1 MNCLNNVSEH
11 KLNSFIFKFNDNNP
25 KGRNF
30 QYHKGNNVKKI
41 QSISIKKCKVT
52 NDYEKINKKDILDI
66 KYINDDDILCS
77 FTILM
82 INLQDKTP
90 FN

>member
-1 MNCLNNVSEH
+1 MNCLNVSEH

-30 QYHKGNNVKKI
+30 QYHKGNNVKNI

-52 NDYEKINKKDILDI
+52 NDYKKINKKDILDI